1 MIEGKTLFSG
11 ALRAAVTTVCLA
23 LCLLAL
29 AGAALAEVGNIVV
42 VNGQVSIL
50 RGGQLPAVPATV
62 GTGVNGGDF
71 VRTKSSSGCEIRFSD
86 GNVIKVGPRSR
97 IDISEYAIDRDTRTI
112 GLNRG
117 KVEAVVVPPLQKDTK
132 EQPKRFEIHTPN
144 AVAGVRGTDLLVF
157 YEGNATGI
165 LVISLHGGDTVYAY
179 SLLTPGQLLDLPAG
193 FITYVRGDQLP
204 TPARPASEAE
214 INALLREPLVRMSSG
229 AALELLALGGVPQE
243 SRLTD
248 VPISDNFPALL
259 ATAYEVG
266 RVEMSG
272 SGTNFSIDNMTIQ
285 FLSPTA
291 GGSPSTWLSTDVQG
305 SWSAATILP
314 GDSASL
320 FGEVPDGWAGTDF
333 IITDWNTS
341 TGRWAADISNGY
353 GGTPNGEQ
361 FNFSGKGSGSGASNN
376 SLGSF
381 TGSAGGTVTPN
392 QVIGY

>member
-1 MIEGKTLFSG
+1 MIKGKTLCSG
-11 ALRAAVTTVCLA
+11 ALRAAVTTACLA

-50 RGGQLPAVPATV
+50 RGGQLPAVTATL
-62 GTGVNGGDF
+62 GTGINVGDF
-71 VRTKSSSGCEIRFSD
+71 VRTKSNSGCEIRFSD

-165 LVISLHGGDTVYAY
+165 LVISLHGGDSVYAY
-179 SLLTPGQLLDLPAG
+179 SLLTPGQHLDLPAG
-193 FITYVRGDQLP
+193 FITYVRGKQLP
-204 TPARPASEAE
+204 TPARPASETE
-214 INALLREPLVRMSSG
+214 INALLRELLVRMSSG

-243 SRLTD
+243 SRLAD

-314 GDSASL
+314 GDAASL
-320 FGEVPDGWAGTDF
+320 FGEVPDGWASTDF